1 MPRGHPQ
8 WSAGLFWPDGQ
19 YRLARPG
26 PCGLALDRGDGI
38 GGRERACPRA
48 ARDQR
53 TEADAAA
60 GGADRHRGQ
69 GIGLR
74 DFLSVVEIELVARMS
89 LRSFGLLAR
98 PAPLSR
104 RSSPLPQSEH
114 ADKRLLTGSAT
125 FR

>member
-1 MPRGHPQ
+1 MPRGYPQ
-8 WSAGLFWPDGQ
+8 WPAGLFWPDRQ

-38 GGRERACPRA
+38 GGRERACPHLARGQRA
-48 ARDQR
+48 
-53 TEADAAA
+53 EADAPAR
-60 GGADRHRGQ
+60 GVDRHRGQ

-74 DFLSVVEIELVARMS
+74 DFLSVVEIELVARIS
-89 LRSFGLLAR
+89 LRSSGLRAM

-104 RSSPLPQSEH
+104 RSSPQPQSEH